1 MSVTEPDK
9 NELTPVFDAVWDARV
24 ADGKLAS
31 ETHSEH
37 VQRVLREAA
46 EKGFY
51 LFPGAPYGYRKI
63 AVNDQGTRRYTLE
76 PDPQTIGTVGRI
88 FDARL
93 QGTTVRD
100 IAKQLNDGTI
110 PSPTGHRWN
119 VDKVRRILSNEVY
132 CGTSVASRRAMSD
145 PATAVRVP
153 NAFPAIIPQHRFDR
167 VQQMK

>member
-1 MSVTEPDK
+1 MLVTDPDE
-9 NELTPVFDAVWDARV
+9 NEFDAAWNAAV
-24 ADGKLAS
+24 AAGQLAS
-31 ETHSEH
+31 TTHSRH
-37 VQRVLREAA
+37 VQRGLRSASQR
-46 EKGFY
+46 GFY
-51 LFPGAPYGYRKI
+51 TFPKAPYGYRKI
-63 AVNDQGTRRYTLE
+63 AVNDQDTRRYTLE
-76 PDPQTIGTVGRI
+76 PDPQTIRTVGRI

-132 CGTSVASRRAMSD
+132 CGTNVAHKKAMSA